1 MAKVWGNAK
10 DLLSKSYSEPMQGA
24 KIWMEGEKKIRMG
37 ASTTILISAF
47 LLDPKFSSLA

>member
-24 KIWMEGEKKIRMG
+24 KIWMEGEKKNTDG
-37 ASTTILISAF
+37 SFYDHFDFS
-47 LLDPKFSSLA
+47 LLAGS